1 MTPPLAP
8 PPLPLPVLER
18 RLAPRLAPPKDKKPD
33 DRRCFLPPVSTEV
46 PPTPVAST
54 LALSPPLPT
63 LSRPD
68 EPSDGRRR
76 RSCRAFCRTSG
87 MLRYDADRLLNP
99 ALPDPSEVPPP
110 SHVIRPLL
118 SLLRS
123 SLFGAGGSARDV
135 LRSMLDRWDGC
146 SFWGR
151 ASPLALS
158 VISGVL
164 ERVSRL
170 FAYYYYVQSMVN
182 TSHVSCVHVS
192 PANLPASGSDFP
204 AIVRP
209 LGLLS
214 VFFEWGWD
222 VRKTG
227 LITPC
232 HTPMANG
239 VKRQAFIYFGAS

>member
-33 DRRCFLPPVSTEV
+33 DRRRFLPPVSTEV
-46 PPTPVAST
+46 PPAPAASP

-87 MLRYDADRLLNP
+87 MLRYDADRPVDP
-99 ALPDPSEVPPP
+99 ALPDPAEVPPP

-123 SLFGAGGSARDV
+123 SLFDAGGSARGFWEDV
-135 LRSMLDRWDGC
+135 LRSMLDRWDGR

-164 ERVSRL
+164 ESVSRL
-170 FAYYYYVQSMVN
+170 FAYYY
-182 TSHVSCVHVS
+182 
-192 PANLPASGSDFP
+192 
-204 AIVRP
+204 
-209 LGLLS
+209 
-214 VFFEWGWD
+214 
-222 VRKTG
+222 
-227 LITPC
+227 
-232 HTPMANG
+232 
-239 VKRQAFIYFGAS
+239 

>member
-1 MTPPLAP
+1 MLCPYAQLSTAPPSKHQGRV
-8 PPLPLPVLER
+8 PPLPHLLLLLVTR
-18 RLAPRLAPPKDKKPD
+18 RLAKL
-33 DRRCFLPPVSTEV
+33 E
-46 PPTPVAST
+46 ASKQ
-54 LALSPPLPT
+54 SH
-63 LSRPD
+63 RH
-68 EPSDGRRR
+68 GRRR

-87 MLRYDADRLLNP
+87 MLRYDADRPVDP
-99 ALPDPSEVPPP
+99 ALPGPAEVPPP

-182 TSHVSCVHVS
+182 TSHVSCVHAGIFRKS
-192 PANLPASGSDFP
+192 SG
-204 AIVRP
+204 
-209 LGLLS
+209 
-214 VFFEWGWD
+214 
-222 VRKTG
+222 
-227 LITPC
+227 
-232 HTPMANG
+232 
-239 VKRQAFIYFGAS
+239 